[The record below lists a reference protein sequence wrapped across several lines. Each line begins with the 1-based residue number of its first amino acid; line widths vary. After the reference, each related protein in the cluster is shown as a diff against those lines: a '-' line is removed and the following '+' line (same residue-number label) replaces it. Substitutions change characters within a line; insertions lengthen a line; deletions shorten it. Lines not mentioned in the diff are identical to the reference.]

1 MTNYYSIKQAAEL
14 WGISKARVTKLCQ
27 EGRIEGAVR
36 EGRFW
41 RIPENASKP
50 ADLRTKSG
58 KQSEQKR
65 SLLPMP
71 IGISDYKTASTQY
84 YYVDKTM
91 MIKDF
96 LDEKP
101 AVSLFTRPRRFGKTL
116 NMDMLKTFF
125 EISDEDTSVFFKDKV
140 IWNCGAEYTKHQGKY
155 PVIFLTFKD
164 VKYNTWELTL
174 RKISDLL
181 SKEFLRHSEL
191 SDSAKCNDR
200 EKKYYNKI
208 ADGNADLIDLSGA
221 LGSLSAM
228 LKKHFGIAPIL
239 IIDEYDTP
247 IQQGYMSGFYNEA
260 ILFMRNFFSE
270 GLKDNNDLSFGF
282 LTGILRVAKESIFSG
297 MNNLSVNSVL
307 DNKYSRYFGFTK
319 DEIIEMTAAYSATD
333 QLNEICEWYDGYVFG
348 EQEIFNPWSVIN
360 YFSNGCQPKAFWVS
374 TGDNSIIEE
383 ILEQADSELYDNL
396 NSLIS
401 GGKITSYIDTNVI
414 YPEIRQNPSS
424 IYSFLLIT
432 GYLKYTRK
440 DIANGNDYMCE
451 LELPNREIRYA
462 YKKEI
467 LDKMAD
473 VFPQN
478 LTIPI
483 QEAIYKKDADK
494 LKGLL
499 CRIMINSIS
508 SFDHADETFY
518 HGIILGLLITFE
530 SGYRLTS
537 NRESGLGRFDIQLM
551 PKDSKLPGVLMELK
565 ATKDKKDDLSALA
578 KTALKQIGEKKY
590 DTEMKAEGVKDII
603 KIGIAFCEKKAEV
616 EVE

>member
-1 MTNYYSIKQAAEL
+1 MADYISTKQASEL
-14 WGISKARVTKLCQ
+14 WGISKARINKLCQ
-27 EGRIEGAVR
+27 EGRIDGAIR

-50 ADLRTKSG
+50 ADMRTKNS
-58 KQSEQKR
+58 KASENTR
-65 SLLPMP
+65 HLLPMP

-84 YYVDKTM
+84 YYVDKTL

-125 EISDEDTSVFFKDKV
+125 EISDEDTSVYFKDKA

-181 SKEFLRHSEL
+181 SKEYLRHSEL
-191 SDSAKCNDR
+191 AESDKCNDR
-200 EKKYYNKI
+200 EKRYYNKI
-208 ADGNADLIDLSGA
+208 ADGNTDLIDLSGA

-228 LKKHFGIAPIL
+228 LKKHYGTAPIL

-247 IQQGYMSGFYNEA
+247 IQQGYMYGFYDDA

-307 DNKYSRYFGFTK
+307 DSKYSRYFGFTK
-319 DEIIEMTAAYSATD
+319 DEIIKMTETYSVTEKLD
-333 QLNEICEWYDGYVFG
+333 EICEWYDGYNFG

-360 YFSNGCQPKAFWVS
+360 YFSNSCQPKAFWIS

-383 ILEQADSELYDNL
+383 ILDQADSTLYDNL

-414 YPEIRQNPSS
+414 YPEIKQNPSS

-467 LDKMAD
+467 LDKMSD

-494 LKGLL
+494 LKDLL
-499 CRIMINSIS
+499 CRIMLNSIS
-508 SFDHADETFY
+508 CFDHADEAFY
-518 HGIILGLLITFE
+518 HGMILGLLITFE

-537 NRESGLGRFDIQLM
+537 NRESGFGRFDIQLN
-551 PKDSKLPGVLMELK
+551 PKDSNLPGVLMELK
-565 ATKDKKDDLSALA
+565 ATKTENDDLSALA
-578 KTALKQIGEKKY
+578 RTALAQIEEKKY
-590 DTEMKAEGVKDII
+590 ETELRAEGVKDII
-603 KIGIAFCEKKAEV
+603 KIGIAFCGKKAEV
-616 EVE
+616 EIS

>member
-1 MTNYYSIKQAAEL
+1 MADYISIKQASAL
-14 WGISKARVTKLCQ
+14 WEISKARITKLCQ
-27 EGRIEGAVR
+27 EGRISGAVR

-50 ADLRTKSG
+50 ADMRTKSG
-58 KQSEQKR
+58 KQNEQSR
-65 SLLPMP
+65 YLLPMP

-84 YYVDKTM
+84 YYVDKTL

-125 EISDEDTSVFFKDKV
+125 EISDEDTSVYFKGKA
-140 IWNCGAEYTKHQGKY
+140 IWNCGEEYTKHQGKY

-191 SDSAKCNDR
+191 ADSDKCNDR
-200 EKKYYNKI
+200 EIKYYNKI
-208 ADGNADLIDLSGA
+208 ADGNTDLIDLSGA
-221 LGSLSAM
+221 LGSLSSM
-228 LKKHFGIAPIL
+228 LRKHYGTAPIL

-247 IQQGYMSGFYNEA
+247 IQQGYMYGFYDDA

-270 GLKDNNDLSFGF
+270 GLKDNNDRIFGF

-319 DEIIEMTAAYSATD
+319 DEIMKMTETYSVTEKLD
-333 QLNEICEWYDGYVFG
+333 EICEWYDGYVFG
-348 EQEIFNPWSVIN
+348 GQEIFNPWSVIN
-360 YFSNGCQPKAFWVS
+360 YFSNDCQPKAFWIS

-383 ILEQADSELYDNL
+383 ILDKADSELYDNL

-440 DIANGNDYMCE
+440 DTVNGNDYMCE
-451 LELPNREIRYA
+451 LELPNREIHYA

-467 LDKMAD
+467 LNKMSD

-483 QEAIYKKDADK
+483 QEAIYKKDAEK
-494 LKGLL
+494 LKDLL
-499 CRIMINSIS
+499 CRIMLNSIS
-508 SFDHADETFY
+508 CFDHADESFY
-518 HGIILGLLITFE
+518 HGMILGLLITFE

-537 NRESGLGRFDIQLM
+537 NRESGFGRYDIQLK
-551 PKDSKLPGVLMELK
+551 PKDSNLPGVLMELK
-565 ATKDKKDDLSALA
+565 AAKNGKDDLSALA
-578 KTALKQIGEKKY
+578 KTALAQINEKKY
-590 DTEMKAEGVKDII
+590 DTEMSADGVKNII
-603 KIGIAFCEKKAEV
+603 KIGIAFCGKKAEV

>member
-1 MTNYYSIKQAAEL
+1 MSKFISVKQAAKL
-14 WGISKARVTKLCQ
+14 WGISTARTTKLCQ
-27 EGRIEGAVR
+27 EGRVEGAVR

-50 ADLRTKSG
+50 TDMRTKNS
-58 KQSEQKR
+58 KQNEQPGQ
-65 SLLPMP
+65 LLPMP

-84 YYVDKTM
+84 YYVDKTL
-91 MIKDF
+91 MIRDF

-125 EISDEDTSVFFKDKV
+125 EISDKDTSVYFKDKA
-140 IWNCGAEYTKHQGKY
+140 IWNCGDRYTKHQGKY

-164 VKYNTWELTL
+164 VKYNTWELSM
-174 RKISDLL
+174 RKIENLL

-191 SDSAKCNDR
+191 ADSDKCNDR

-228 LKKHFGIAPIL
+228 LRKHYGIAPIL

-247 IQQGYMSGFYNEA
+247 IQQGYMYGFYDEA

-282 LTGILRVAKESIFSG
+282 LTGILRVAMESIFSG

-319 DEIIEMTAAYSATD
+319 DEIMEMTETYSMTEKLD
-333 QLNEICEWYDGYVFG
+333 EICEWYDGYVFG
-348 EQEIFNPWSVIN
+348 EQEIYNPWSVIN
-360 YFSNGCQPKAFWVS
+360 YFSNGCQPRAFWVS

-401 GGKITSYIDTNVI
+401 GRKITSYIDTNVI
-414 YPEIRQNPSS
+414 YPEIKQNPSS

-440 DIANGNDYMCE
+440 DIANVNDYMCE

-467 LDKMAD
+467 LDKMSD

-483 QEAIYKKDADK
+483 QEAIYKKDADRFK
-494 LKGLL
+494 DLL

-508 SFDHADETFY
+508 CFDSAEEAFY
-518 HGIILGLLITFE
+518 HGMILGLLITFE
-530 SGYRLTS
+530 SGYKLTS

-551 PKDSKLPGVLMELK
+551 PKESKLPGVLMELK
-565 ATKDKKDDLSALA
+565 ATKNKKEDLHALA
-578 KTALKQIGEKKY
+578 KKALNQIDEKKY
-590 DTEMKAEGVKDII
+590 DTEMRDYGVTDII
-603 KIGIAFCEKKAEV
+603 KVGIAFCGKEAEV
-616 EVE
+616 EVG

>member
-1 MTNYYSIKQAAEL
+1 MSEYISIKQAAEQ
-14 WGISKARVTKLCQ
+14 WGISRVRITKLCQ

-50 ADLRTKSG
+50 ADMRTKSG
-58 KQSEQKR
+58 KQREQTR

-84 YYVDKTM
+84 YYVDKTL

-125 EISDEDTSVFFKDKV
+125 EISDEDTSVYFNDKA
-140 IWNCGAEYTKHQGKY
+140 IWSCGTEYTKHQGKY

-164 VKYNTWELTL
+164 VKYSTWDLTL

-191 SDSAKCNDR
+191 ADSAKCNDR

-208 ADGNADLIDLSGA
+208 ADGNADLIDLSSA

-228 LKKHFGIAPIL
+228 LKKHFGIAPVL

-247 IQQGYMSGFYNEA
+247 IQQGYVYGFYDEA

-282 LTGILRVAKESIFSG
+282 LTGILPAASECIFSG
-297 MNNLSVNSVL
+297 MNNLIVNSVL

-319 DEIIEMTAAYSATD
+319 DEINEMTADYSVTD
-333 QLNEICEWYDGYVFG
+333 KLDEICEWYDGYVFG

-467 LDKMAD
+467 LDKMSD

-494 LKGLL
+494 LKDLL

-518 HGIILGLLITFE
+518 HGMILGLLITFE

-537 NRESGLGRFDIQLM
+537 NRESGFGRFDIQLM
-551 PKDSKLPGVLMELK
+551 PKNSNLPGVLMELK

-578 KTALKQIGEKKY
+578 KTALKQIDEKKY
-590 DTEMKAEGVKDII
+590 DTEMKADGVKDII
-603 KIGIAFCEKKAEV
+603 KIGIAFCGKTAEV

>member
-1 MTNYYSIKQAAEL
+1 MSEYISINQAAEQ
-14 WGISKARVTKLCQ
+14 WGISRVRVTKLCQ

-36 EGRFW
+36 KGRFW

-50 ADLRTKSG
+50 ADLRTRSG
-58 KQSEQKR
+58 KQSEQTR

-84 YYVDKTM
+84 YYVDKTL

-125 EISDEDTSVFFKDKV
+125 EITDEDTSLYFKDKA
-140 IWNCGAEYTKHQGKY
+140 IWDCGTEYTKHQGKY

-191 SDSAKCNDR
+191 ADSAKCNDR

-208 ADGNADLIDLSGA
+208 ADSNADLIDLSGA

-228 LKKHFGIAPIL
+228 LKKHFGIAPVL

-247 IQQGYMSGFYNEA
+247 IQQGYMYGFYDEA

-319 DEIIEMTAAYSATD
+319 DEINEMTAAYSVTD
-333 QLNEICEWYDGYVFG
+333 KLDEICEWYDGYVFG

-494 LKGLL
+494 LKDLL

-518 HGIILGLLITFE
+518 HGMILGLLITFE

-565 ATKDKKDDLSALA
+565 ATKDKKDDLSSLA
-578 KTALKQIGEKKY
+578 KTALKQIDEKKY
-590 DTEMKAEGVKDII
+590 DTEMKEDGVKDII
-603 KIGIAFCEKKAEV
+603 KIGIAFCGKTAEV